1 MNTYPTTESPY
12 QAQLLR
18 LAGGQPIAL
27 HFKAR
32 NKVIL
37 LAPGATYGLAENI
50 LVIAGVGE
58 KCDLIDLRE
67 INVTPMIRA
76 GLSAHAAT
84 VLKYELERT
93 YHADTKTYDN
103 ETSGS
108 PEARRRRSRT
118 SGKGGATKRARKE
131 TEQPG
136 NGRGRKG

>member
-1 MNTYPTTESPY
+1 MNAYPTTESPY
-12 QAQLLR
+12 QAQLLK
-18 LAGGQPIAL
+18 LVGGQPVAL

-58 KCDLIDLRE
+58 KCDLIDLRD

-84 VLKYELERT
+84 VLKSELERT
-93 YHADTKTYDN
+93 YDHATKTI
-103 ETSGS
+103 EHPQSGS
-108 PEARRRRSRT
+108 ARPKSRSRRRKRKT
-118 SGKGGATKRARKE
+118 SNTRA
-131 TEQPG
+131 QV
-136 NGRGRKG
+136 